1 MNFIYLSSSD
11 SYELDTVNDVAGH
24 LHIPN
29 TWNDGT
35 HGEKNVTEV
44 GSEACSPNFVGHKSL
59 VSLRFPAQLTSLG
72 TWAFSQCSGLTGT
85 LTLPAGLT
93 SLGNYAF
100 YRCSGL
106 TGTLT
111 IPAGVTSI
119 GIQTFR
125 QCSGF
130 TSLTFA
136 EDSQLNSLGNEA
148 FRSCDNLVEVCW
160 FSAPP
165 SFGTDVFLDTP
176 ASGTLQHIVP
186 SAHLTAYQALG
197 GTFAMAQIKRFPI
210 AISFSGGNAVLSF
223 DTEDGSTYQVQRTT
237 DLFTPNWINDGSAIT
252 GDGTSKSA
260 QCTTSGTHGYF
271 RVQTN

>member
-1 MNFIYLSSSD
+1 
-11 SYELDTVNDVAGH
+11 
-24 LHIPN
+24 
-29 TWNDGT
+29 
-35 HGEKNVTEV
+35 
-44 GSEACSPNFVGHKSL
+44 
-59 VSLRFPAQLTSLG
+59 
-72 TWAFSQCSGLTGT
+72 
-85 LTLPAGLT
+85 
-93 SLGNYAF
+93 
-100 YRCSGL
+100 
-106 TGTLT
+106 
-111 IPAGVTSI
+111 
-119 GIQTFR
+119 
-125 QCSGF
+125 
-130 TSLTFA
+130 
-136 EDSQLNSLGNEA
+136 
-148 FRSCDNLVEVCW
+148 LVEVCW

-197 GTFAMAQIKRFPI
+197 GTFATAQIKRFPI

>member
-100 YRCSGL
+100 YQCSGL
-106 TGTLT
+106 SGPLT

-119 GIQTFR
+119 G
-125 QCSGF
+125 
-130 TSLTFA
+130 
-136 EDSQLNSLGNEA
+136 NEA
-148 FRSCDNLVEVCW
+148 FRNCGNLVEVCW
-160 FSAPP
+160 FGAPP
-165 SFGTDVFLDTP
+165 TLSTDVFLDTP
-176 ASGTLQHIVP
+176 ASGTLQHFVP
-186 SAHLTAYQALG
+186 SDHLAAYQTLG
-197 GTFAMAQIKRFPI
+197 GTFATAKVTRFLI
-210 AISFSGGNAVLSF
+210 AISFSAGNAVLSF
-223 DTEDGSTYQVQRTT
+223 DTESGSTYQVQRAT
-237 DLFTPNWINDGSAIT
+237 DLITPNWSSDGSAIN
-252 GDGTSKSA
+252 GDGTSKTA
-260 QCTTSGTHGYF
+260 QRTASGTHGYF
-271 RVQTN
+271 RVQVN